1 MSRNAAIRRR
11 LPLLIASLA
20 VVALAV
26 LMLYR
31 VDQLMTVRY
40 QAVGMV
46 SDADGAPLA
55 GVAVALL
62 LSPPP
67 DASARTRALHAGTP
81 CAGAP
86 AMPKA
91 GVSGANGAYLVR
103 ACGRLGAAQAIRLGL
118 DDTAR
123 PPYETGWLVMRAPDG
138 RDVTKVV
145 SLLGWRTAPADW
157 GTAANRLP
165 PVTLNA
171 D

>member
-1 MSRNAAIRRR
+1 MSRKSAIRRR
-11 LPLLIASLA
+11 LPLLAASLA

-31 VDQLMTVRY
+31 VDELMTVRY

-46 SDADGAPLA
+46 ADADGAPLA
-55 GVAVALL
+55 GVSVALFL
-62 LSPPP
+62 APPP
-67 DASARTRALHAGTP
+67 GGPARDRALQGSP
-81 CAGAP
+81 CADAP
-86 AMPKA
+86 AVPEA

-118 DDTAR
+118 DDAAR
-123 PPYETGWLVMRAPDG
+123 PPYETGWLVLRTPDG
-138 RDVTKVV
+138 QDVTRVV
-145 SLLGWRTAPADW
+145 SLLGWRSAPADW

-165 PVTLNA
+165 PVTLNT

>member
-1 MSRNAAIRRR
+1 MSPSIAIRRR
-11 LPLLIASLA
+11 LPVFVASLA

-26 LMLYR
+26 LALYR
-31 VDQLMTVRY
+31 VDELMTVRY
-40 QAVGMV
+40 QAVGVV
-46 SDADGAPLA
+46 SDATGAPLA
-55 GVAVALL
+55 GVAVTLL

-67 DASARTRALHAGTP
+67 DGPARARAMHTSP
-81 CAGAP
+81 CADAP
-86 AMPKA
+86 AVPKA

-118 DDTAR
+118 DDAAR
-123 PPYETGWLVMRAPDG
+123 PPYETGWLVLRTPDG
-138 RDVTKVV
+138 RDVTRVV

-165 PVTLNA
+165 PVALNA